1 MDHFNI
7 KKTQLDTPCLVIDKQ
22 KLISNLELMR
32 AHGIKNNVNIRPHV
46 KTHKCT
52 ELAKLQMEYGAIGI
66 SAAKL
71 SEAEG
76 LINKGIRNI
85 LITSPIVTKEKI
97 KRLISCIQQ
106 APDTIIVVD
115 NEKNLNDLNEAAK
128 ACSSKINVL
137 VDIDPGIGRTGV
149 RLDLALNFALKISEY
164 HSLNLVG
171 IQCYAGN
178 LQHISSYEERKN
190 LSLNIMRNAS
200 DIAQSFKEHSLNCS
214 IVTGTGTGTYDIDV
228 EAGVTEI
235 QPGSY
240 TVMDVEYSA
249 IGSKEKSDCF
259 CIFEP
264 AMTLLTTVIS
274 SNRKEHVT
282 VDAGTKSI
290 YVDKKHRP
298 KIISHKDLEYDW
310 GGFGDEHGKITAL
323 NNTSLP
329 TNGDVIELIVPH
341 CDPTINLF
349 DKFYIVEDDVVID
362 AWDIDLRGKS
372 Q

>member
-1 MDHFNI
+1 MNNFNI
-7 KKTQLDTPCLVIDKQ
+7 KKSQLDTPCLIIDKQ
-22 KLISNLELMR
+22 TLISNLELMR
-32 AHGIKNNVNIRPHV
+32 AHGIKNNVSIRPHV

-52 ELAKLQMEYGAIGI
+52 ELAKLQIEYGAIGI
-66 SAAKL
+66 SAAKI
-71 SEAEG
+71 SEAEE
-76 LINKGIRNI
+76 LINKGIRNV

-97 KRLISCIQQ
+97 RRLISCIQQ

-115 NEKNLNDLNEAAK
+115 NEHNLNDLNEAAN
-128 ACSSKINVL
+128 AISFKINVL

-149 RLDLALNFALKISEY
+149 NPDLALDFALKTNNFN
-164 HSLNLVG
+164 SLNLMG

-190 LSLNIMRNAS
+190 SSLNIMRNAS
-200 DIAQSFKEHSLNCS
+200 NIAQIFREHGLNCS
-214 IVTGTGTGTYDIDV
+214 IVTGAGTGTYDIDI

-240 TVMDVEYSA
+240 TVMDVEYSV
-249 IGSKEKSDCF
+249 IGSKENSQCF
-259 CIFEP
+259 HTFKP

-298 KIISHKDLEYDW
+298 LIISHNDLEYDW

-323 NNTSLP
+323 NNASLP
-329 TNGDVIELIVPH
+329 TNGEILELIVPH

-349 DKFYIVEDDVVID
+349 DKFYIVENDKVID
-362 AWDIDLRGKS
+362 IWDIDLRGKS

>member
-1 MDHFNI
+1 MDHLNI
-7 KKTQLDTPCLVIDKQ
+7 KKSQLDTPCLVIDKH
-22 KLISNLELMR
+22 KLVSNLELMR
-32 AHGIKNNVNIRPHV
+32 AHGLKNKINIRPHV

-52 ELAKLQMEYGAIGI
+52 ELAKLQIEYGAIGI

-76 LINKGIRNI
+76 LIHKGIRSI
-85 LITSPIVTKEKI
+85 LITSPIVTSEKI
-97 KRLISCIQQ
+97 NRLMACVQQ

-115 NEKNLNDLNEAAK
+115 NEKNLYDLNEAAK
-128 ACSSKINVL
+128 ALSSPINVL

-149 RLDLALNFALKISEY
+149 RPDYALNFALKISEY
-164 HSLNLVG
+164 SSLNLVG

-190 LSLNIMRNAS
+190 LSLNIMRNACN
-200 DIAQSFKEHSLNCS
+200 IAQRFRDHGLNCS
-214 IVTGTGTGTYDIDV
+214 IITGTGTGTYDIDI
-228 EAGVTEI
+228 EASVTEI

-249 IGSKEKSDCF
+249 IGSKENNHCF
-259 CIFEP
+259 HTFKP

-274 SNRKEHVT
+274 SNRSEHVT

-290 YVDKKHRP
+290 YVDKRHQP
-298 KIISHKDLEYDW
+298 IIISHEGLEYNW

-323 NNTSLP
+323 NNARLP

-349 DKFYIVEDDVVID
+349 DKFYIVENDTVID
-362 AWDIDLRGKS
+362 IWGIDLRGKS